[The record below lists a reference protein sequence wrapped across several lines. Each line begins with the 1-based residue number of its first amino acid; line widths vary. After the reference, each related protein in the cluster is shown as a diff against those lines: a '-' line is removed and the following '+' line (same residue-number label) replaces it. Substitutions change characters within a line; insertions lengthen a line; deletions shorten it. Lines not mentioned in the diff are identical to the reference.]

1 MAFGPATRHVG
12 EYRQHRQLIIVVP
25 KNERIVPQQNQ
36 AKEDDDQSGSERAND
51 V

>member
-25 KNERIVPQQNQ
+25 KNERIVEKQDQ
-36 AKEDDDQSGSERAND
+36 AKDNNN
-51 V
+51 